1 MKGSSLKTLVTIHS
15 HNTLGRTGF
24 ESSQQTRMHLAQ
36 LAGISYL
43 HIVTSPQTANYK
55 SRFRS
60 LGFTYGEVVSVGEV
74 LFGVCAEKLDTYNY
88 VYNLADGQSI
98 QAFYDIDCLHRPVPM
113 WIYQTVA
120 GVYTEEQVL
129 IQYLA
134 QLSLEDYTLIRDESR
149 YPLPQLRRFLNL
161 KEVLYFEYIHYP
173 VIQDGYLSVLSKRT
187 QYLVANEQVALDLQE
202 LGFHAQF
209 FPPMCVD
216 ENLPKC
222 LSSSTYRYIWSSH
235 FGEYKRFDFA
245 LSIMKELEGTGIT
258 LDVYGGSQEEFYQKC
273 LEFGGCPTNV
283 KYCGFTPSVPY
294 SDYDGYLST
303 SVGEMFANACV
314 EAMSLGLQCVVSDYP
329 YPYVFYSEGTEGSV
343 ITNHSVDDYVAT
355 MLSLRDSLF
364 DSTIQQNFIKRYAYS
379 KWVPK
384 LKGLH
389 YV

>member
-24 ESSQQTRMHLAQ
+24 ESSQQTRMNLAQ

-43 HIVTSPQTANYK
+43 HLVTNPQTENYK
-55 SRFRS
+55 SKFRG
-60 LGFTYGEVVSVGEV
+60 LGFTYGEVISVGEA
-74 LFGVCAEKLDTYNY
+74 LFGVCAEKLDVYHY
-88 VYNLADGQSI
+88 VYNLADGQSV
-98 QAFYDIDCLHRPVPM
+98 QAFYDIECLHRPVPM
-113 WIYQTVA
+113 WIYQTVD

-134 QLSLEDYTLIRDESR
+134 QLSLIDCTIVRDESR

-161 KEVLYFEYIHYP
+161 NEVSYFEYIHYP
-173 VIQDGYLSVLSKRT
+173 VIQGGYLSVLSKKA
-187 QYLVANEQVALDLQE
+187 QYLVANEQVALDLQK

-216 ENLPKC
+216 EHLPKC

-235 FGEYKRFDFA
+235 FGDYKRFDMA
-245 LSIMKELEGTGIT
+245 LSIMRELEGTGIT
-258 LDVYGGSQEEFYQKC
+258 LDVYGGSQEDFDKQC
-273 LEFGGCPTNV
+273 LDFGGCPTNV

-329 YPYVFYSEGTEGSV
+329 YPYVFYSEGTKGSA

-355 MLSLRDSLF
+355 MLRLRDSLF
-364 DSTIQQNFIKRYAYS
+364 DSTTQQEFIKRYAYS

-384 LKGLH
+384 LLNLQ

>member
-36 LAGISYL
+36 LVGISYL
-43 HIVTSPQTANYK
+43 HIVTSPQTKGYK

-60 LGFTYGEVVSVGEV
+60 LGFTYGEIVSVGEF
-74 LFGVCAEKLDTYNY
+74 LFGVCAEKVDTYHY
-88 VYNLADGQSI
+88 VYNLTDGQSV
-98 QAFYDIDCLHRPVPM
+98 QVFYDIECLHRPVPM
-113 WIYQTVA
+113 WIYQTVE
-120 GVYTEEQVL
+120 GIYTEEQVL

-134 QLSLEDYTLIRDESR
+134 QLSLEDCLLIRDESR

-161 KEVLYFEYIHYP
+161 RGVSYFEYIHYP
-173 VIQDGYLSVLSKRT
+173 VIQDGYLSVLSKKT

-216 ENLPKC
+216 EHLPKC

-235 FGEYKRFDFA
+235 FGKYKRFDFA
-245 LSIMKELEGTGIT
+245 LSIMKRLESTGIT
-258 LDVYGGSQEEFYQKC
+258 LDVYGGSQADFDQKC

-294 SDYDGYLST
+294 SDYDG
-303 SVGEMFANACV
+303 
-314 EAMSLGLQCVVSDYP
+314 
-329 YPYVFYSEGTEGSV
+329 
-343 ITNHSVDDYVAT
+343 
-355 MLSLRDSLF
+355 
-364 DSTIQQNFIKRYAYS
+364 
-379 KWVPK
+379 
-384 LKGLH
+384 
-389 YV
+389 

>member
-55 SRFRS
+55 SRFRN
-60 LGFTYGEVVSVGEV
+60 LGFTYGDIVSVGEF
-74 LFGVCAEKLDTYNY
+74 LFGVCAEKLDTYHY
-88 VYNLADGQSI
+88 VYNLVDGQSV
-98 QAFYDIDCLHRPVPM
+98 QVFYDIECLHRPVPM
-113 WIYQTVA
+113 WIYQTVE
-120 GVYTEEQVL
+120 GIYTEEQVL

-134 QLSLEDYTLIRDESR
+134 QLSLEGCLLIRDESR

-161 KEVLYFEYIHYP
+161 RGVSYFEYIHYP
-173 VIQDGYLSVLSKRT
+173 VIQDGYLSVLSKKA

-216 ENLPKC
+216 EHLPKC
-222 LSSSTYRYIWSSH
+222 LSLSTYRYIWSSH
-235 FGEYKRFDFA
+235 FGEYKRFNMA

-258 LDVYGGSQEEFYQKC
+258 LDVYGGSQEDFDREC
-273 LEFGGCPTNV
+273 LNFGGCPTNV

-294 SDYDGYLST
+294 SDYDG
-303 SVGEMFANACV
+303 
-314 EAMSLGLQCVVSDYP
+314 
-329 YPYVFYSEGTEGSV
+329 
-343 ITNHSVDDYVAT
+343 
-355 MLSLRDSLF
+355 
-364 DSTIQQNFIKRYAYS
+364 
-379 KWVPK
+379 
-384 LKGLH
+384 
-389 YV
+389 